1 MGTTDAKE
9 ALTRARK
16 QLERVQMA
24 AWEPQDP
31 EEAVTWAFYAYEN
44 ALKAL
49 AEARGDILARHH
61 GRKAE
66 YAGRMARQKVLRT
79 DAEARLVELNGL
91 RKQVSYGDVYGDL
104 AALDL
109 EDLASELETFL
120 DEVETVIARGGV
132 L

>member
-1 MGTTDAKE
+1 MIEAKE

-16 QLERVQMA
+16 QLERVQTA
-24 AWEPQDP
+24 SWEPQDP

-44 ALKAL
+44 ALRAL
-49 AEARGDILARHH
+49 AEARGDTLAKNH

-66 YAGRMARQKVLRT
+66 YAGRMAKQKILST

-91 RKQVSYGDVYGDL
+91 RKQVSYGDIYGDL

-109 EDLASELETFL
+109 EDIVSELEAFL
-120 DEVETVIARGGV
+120 DEVDAVIAKSGAP
-132 L
+132 